1 MKFSLNLVVYSALK
15 LHVPL
20 LSTKVSNHVYHRTF
34 HPRGVITN
42 QIFSENQNEGSTD
55 DSINIGGVVD
65 FESYRSP

>member
-1 MKFSLNLVVYSALK
+1 M
-15 LHVPL
+15 
-20 LSTKVSNHVYHRTF
+20 KVSVAWVISNEAEGKHGLYRYTF